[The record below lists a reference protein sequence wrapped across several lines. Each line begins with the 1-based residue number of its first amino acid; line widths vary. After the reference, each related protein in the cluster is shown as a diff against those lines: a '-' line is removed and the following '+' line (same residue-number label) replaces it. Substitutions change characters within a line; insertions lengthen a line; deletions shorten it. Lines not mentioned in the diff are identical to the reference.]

1 MSYILYLSK
10 FVVFFSIENQHIQ
23 FKVEPNA
30 RDIDASQVAQALG
43 KNLVLLFSTW
53 NKFHENFREIDFT
66 KKMLNAE
73 LLIFGKIF
81 SENDINVQKRLSNDL
96 GVEISKAAAGKRVSQ
111 ARS

>member
-1 MSYILYLSK
+1 MSYILYLLK

-43 KNLVLLFSTW
+43 KNSVLFFSW
-53 NKFHENFREIDFT
+53 NWFHEKNVIIF
-66 KKMLNAE
+66 NAE
-73 LLIFGKIF
+73 ILIFWKIF

-96 GVEISKAAAGKRVSQ
+96 GVEISKAAAGKRVSL